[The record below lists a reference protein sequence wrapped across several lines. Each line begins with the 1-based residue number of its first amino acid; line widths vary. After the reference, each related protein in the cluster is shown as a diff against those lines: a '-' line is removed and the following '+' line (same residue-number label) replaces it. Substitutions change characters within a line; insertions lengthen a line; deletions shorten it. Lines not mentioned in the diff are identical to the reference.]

1 MPTATPVLLP
11 PVPARVCRHGR
22 ASCIERCP
30 VRSERGVRHEAA
42 SIAVGA
48 AHAGPNLRFCPQY
61 PTRTCDQGN
70 PVV

>member
-1 MPTATPVLLP
+1 MESVHAPFEKGLMKKGSQEYLISSLL
-11 PVPARVCRHGR
+11 HSG
-22 ASCIERCP
+22 
-30 VRSERGVRHEAA
+30 RGVRHEAA